1 MSQTGFYNSF
11 GPGLLCAKGIASGSQ
26 PIVFGALQ
34 DVQIKISAKND
45 LLMGQG
51 QFASAVGRGSM
62 TIKGTSKIGALSAS
76 IYNLMFGTT
85 PSTGTTLVNYAE
97 AHNIPAS
104 TPYTVTVTNSA
115 TFVADYGVVYTA
127 TGIPLEL
134 VASNPA
140 QGQYSV
146 SAGVYTFAAADTGV
160 AVQITYTSTSSTTG
174 ATIQVPNSLQGVQPV
189 FGILQQRS
197 WNGTGERIA
206 LPYCIAS
213 DLTLP
218 TAMSKFGIG
227 QFDFDA
233 FSQGGTASPIQI
245 YTDI

>member
-62 TIKGTSKIGALSAS
+62 TIKGTAKVGAISAS

-85 PSTGTTLVNYAE
+85 PATGTTKVAYAE
-97 AHNIPAS
+97 AGTVPAA
-104 TPYTVTVTNSA
+104 TPFTITVANSA

-127 TGIPLEL
+127 TGIPLQL
-134 VASNPA
+134 VASAPA
-140 QGQYSV
+140 VGQYSV
-146 SAGVYTFAAADTGV
+146 SAGVYTFAAADASA
-160 AVQITYTSTSSTTG
+160 AVQITYTYTSATVG
-174 ATIQVPNSLQGVQPV
+174 ATLTVANNLQGVQPV
-189 FGILQQRS
+189 FGILAQRS
-197 WNGTGERIA
+197 WNGTGERLA

-213 DLTLP
+213 DLSLP